1 MAVTINQIAEMA
13 GVSKGTVDRVL
24 NNRGKVS
31 PEVEKRVRIIAK
43 ELNYKP
49 NIMAKSLAIRKRA
62 PKIGVIFHV
71 KSRYFTNQ
79 VVKGLQEAEEEL
91 ADYGISLIIQYCGS
105 GNAEEQIRLIDG
117 MLENDI
123 AAIAI
128 TPINDK
134 SVADKIDELL
144 EKKYPIFCFINDIQ
158 TVRQHVFV
166 GNDAYQTGRLAGG
179 VLGLI
184 AGEKEKLAILTPELK
199 MLGHIDRIRG
209 IQDAIKERKLDVACE
224 ELCEIP
230 FNDIEIYKT
239 VKQYFEK
246 HPDITSV
253 WYATTVSD
261 GGITA
266 MRELGL
272 LYNIKILC
280 IDLQDFIREGL
291 REGYIAATIDQDPFN
306 QGYEVIKQMF
316 SYLLTGEQKQMF
328 YKVNSRIVL
337 KENIE

>member
-43 ELNYKP
+43 ELNYRP

-62 PKIGVIFHV
+62 PRIGVIFHV

-79 VVKGLQEAEEEL
+79 VVKGLQKAEEEL
-91 ADYGISLIIQYCGS
+91 ADYGISLMIQYCGS
-105 GNAEEQIRLIDG
+105 GKAEEQLRLIDE

-144 EKKYPIFCFINDIQ
+144 EKSYPIFCFINDIQ
-158 TVRQHVFV
+158 TVRPHVFV

-184 AGEKEKLAILTPELK
+184 AGKKEKLAILTPELK
-199 MLGHIDRIRG
+199 MLGHIERIRG
-209 IQDAIKERKLDVACE
+209 VQDVIKARKLDIVCE

-239 VKQYFEK
+239 VKLYFEK

-291 REGYIAATIDQDPFN
+291 REGYIAATIDQDPFG

-316 SYLLTGEQKQMF
+316 SYLLSGEQKQMF
-328 YKVNSRIVL
+328 YKINSRIVL